1 MARYPVAAHP
11 NHLPS
16 EPRSIWQ
23 LGKDRTTAA
32 ALKLWLNDKIKRYGS
47 MLEFKIDTKNR
58 TVFCSLH
65 LEGES
70 SPVEIRVRQYELLE
84 QGPTGFVVR
93 LDGKKV
99 ETSRQWL
106 TRVIQDHLGERDLPI
121 PEKLGWIAKNLLG

>member
-1 MARYPVAAHP
+1 VGPHH

-16 EPRSIWQ
+16 RPRSIWR
-23 LGKDRTTAA
+23 LGKDQAIAA

-47 MLEFKIDTKNR
+47 MVELKLDTKNK

-65 LEGES
+65 LAGES
-70 SPVEIRVRQYELLE
+70 SPVEIRIHQYELLE

-99 ETSRQWL
+99 ETSREWL
-106 TRVIQDHLGERDLPI
+106 TRVIQEHLGERDLPV
-121 PEKLGWIAKNLLG
+121 PQKLGWIAKNLLG